1 MLSRVPPRV
10 TVLIPALDEAAHIE
24 GCVRSVLAQELDGG
38 LEVIVVDGRSQDDTA
53 ELARAAGATVV
64 DNAARGIPAGLNRG
78 LEAAR
83 GDVIVRFDA
92 HAEMPAGYVAAC
104 VRAIDEEPDA
114 GSVGGWREPRGRG
127 PWGRALAAALA
138 SPLGVGHALI
148 WRRPPAGSVRREVEH
163 VPLGCFRAETL
174 RAVGGWRE
182 ELATNEDFDL
192 DHRLRKAG
200 GRVVFD
206 PRIWSVYYTR
216 ESLGAIARQ
225 YWRYG
230 RWKAAMLASAPE
242 SLQPRQ
248 LAPPA
253 LVTAV
258 VLAGTSS
265 PLGRAARRALVSYA
279 LVLGAAAARS
289 EAGWRLAPVLAT
301 MHLSW
306 GAGLLRGL
314 AAPGRR

>member
-1 MLSRVPPRV
+1 VPPRV

-24 GCVRSVLAQELDGG
+24 RCVRSVLEQEVDGG
-38 LEVIVVDGRSQDDTA
+38 LEVIVVDGRSEDGTA
-53 ELARAAGATVV
+53 ELARAAGASVV
-64 DNAARGIPAGLNRG
+64 ENAARGIPAGLNRG
-78 LEAAR
+78 LEAAQ

-92 HAEMPAGYVAAC
+92 HAEMPGGYVAAC
-104 VRAIDEEPDA
+104 LRAIDEEQDA
-114 GSVGGWREPRGRG
+114 ASVGGWREPRGRG

-148 WRRPPAGSVRREVEH
+148 WRRPAAGSGRRDVEH
-163 VPLGCFRAETL
+163 VPLGCFRTETL
-174 RAVGGWRE
+174 RGVGGWRE
-182 ELATNEDFDL
+182 DLLTNEDFDL
-192 DHRLRKAG
+192 DHRLRKSG
-200 GRVVFD
+200 GRIVFD
-206 PRIWSVYYTR
+206 PQIWSVYYAR

-230 RWKAAMLASAPE
+230 RWKAAMLLSAPE

-253 LVTAV
+253 LVAT
-258 VLAGTSS
+258 VLVAGSS
-265 PLGRAARRALVSYA
+265 SRFGRPARRALFVYA
-279 LVLGAAAARS
+279 FVLGAAAARS
-289 EAGWRLAPVLAT
+289 DGGWRLAPVLAT

-314 AAPGRR
+314 ATLGRR

>member
-1 MLSRVPPRV
+1 M

-24 GCVRSVLAQELDGG
+24 RCVRSVLAQEIEGG
-38 LEVIVVDGRSQDDTA
+38 LEVLVVDGRSQDATA
-53 ELARAAGATVV
+53 ELARAAGARVFE
-64 DNAARGIPAGLNRG
+64 NAKRGIPAGLNRG
-78 LEAAR
+78 LEEAR
-83 GDVIVRFDA
+83 GEVIVRFDA

-104 VRAIDEEPDA
+104 VRAIDEERGA

-138 SPLGVGHALI
+138 SPLGVGHSSI
-148 WRRPPAGSVRREVEH
+148 WRRPPAGSGRRDVEH
-163 VPLGCFRAETL
+163 VPLGCFRAEML
-174 RAVGGWRE
+174 RGVGGWRE
-182 ELATNEDFDL
+182 ELPTNEDFDL

-200 GRVVFD
+200 GRIVFD
-206 PRIWSVYYTR
+206 PEIWSVYYAR

-230 RWKAAMLASAPE
+230 RWKAAMLLSAPE
-242 SLQPRQ
+242 SVQPRQ

-253 LVTAV
+253 LVATV
-258 VLAGTSS
+258 LLAGSS
-265 PLGRAARRALVSYA
+265 SRLGRAARRALATYA
-279 LVLGAAAARS
+279 LVITAAAARNS
-289 EAGWRLAPVLAT
+289 AGWRLAPVLTT

-314 AAPGRR
+314 ATGRRR

>member
-1 MLSRVPPRV
+1 MPPRV

-24 GCVRSVLAQELDGG
+24 RCVRSVLSQEVDGG
-38 LEVIVVDGRSQDDTA
+38 LQVIVVDGRSQDGTA
-53 ELARAAGATVV
+53 SLAREAGATVV

-78 LEAAR
+78 LEAAQ

-104 VRAIDEEPDA
+104 LRAIDEERDA

-127 PWGRALAAALA
+127 PWGRALAAALG

-148 WRRPPAGSVRREVEH
+148 WRRPAPGSGRRDVEH

-182 ELATNEDFDL
+182 ELQTNEDFDL
-192 DHRLRKAG
+192 DHRLRRAG
-200 GRVVFD
+200 SRVVFD
-206 PRIWSVYYTR
+206 PEIWSVYYAR

-230 RWKAAMLASAPE
+230 RWKAAMLVSAPE

-253 LVTAV
+253 LVAT
-258 VLAGTSS
+258 VLAAGSS
-265 PLGRAARRALVSYA
+265 TRVGPAARRALVVYA
-279 LVLGAAAARS
+279 GVLCAAAGRS
-289 EAGWRLAPVLAT
+289 DAGWRLAPVLAT

-314 AAPGRR
+314 ATLGRR

>member
-1 MLSRVPPRV
+1 
-10 TVLIPALDEAAHIE
+10 
-24 GCVRSVLAQELDGG
+24 
-38 LEVIVVDGRSQDDTA
+38 
-53 ELARAAGATVV
+53 
-64 DNAARGIPAGLNRG
+64 
-78 LEAAR
+78 
-83 GDVIVRFDA
+83 
-92 HAEMPAGYVAAC
+92 MPAGYVAAC
-104 VRAIDEEPDA
+104 LRAIDEERDA

-148 WRRPPAGSVRREVEH
+148 WRRPARGSDRREVEH

-192 DHRLRKAG
+192 DHRLRRAG

-206 PRIWSVYYTR
+206 PEIWSVYYAR

-230 RWKAAMLASAPE
+230 RWKAAMLVSAPE

-253 LVTAV
+253 LVAT
-258 VLAGTSS
+258 VLAGVVVAAGT
-265 PLGRAARRALVSYA
+265 GRAAGALR
-279 LVLGAAAARS
+279 LRDRARS
-289 EAGWRLAPVLAT
+289 GGCAGEAGWRSRPCSRRCTSPGARVSCADWRRSAGAERWSTRAT
-301 MHLSW
+301 
-306 GAGLLRGL
+306 AGSLRSCRRTR
-314 AAPGRR
+314 AAFASCTTRSGPRLRTRARNSSTRGRT